1 MPGLTAGLTMSV
13 CIGSDKRQLQSIK
26 TDVEKLL
33 SDVPDMD
40 IMNKSI
46 RLPEILLPVRSLRH
60 KIHGAICQSQSSGL
74 LLVALKIQ

>member
-46 RLPEILLPVRSLRH
+46 RLPGILLPVRSLRH
-60 KIHGAICQSQSSGL
+60 KIHGRSVS
-74 LLVALKIQ
+74 LKVPAFYSLP